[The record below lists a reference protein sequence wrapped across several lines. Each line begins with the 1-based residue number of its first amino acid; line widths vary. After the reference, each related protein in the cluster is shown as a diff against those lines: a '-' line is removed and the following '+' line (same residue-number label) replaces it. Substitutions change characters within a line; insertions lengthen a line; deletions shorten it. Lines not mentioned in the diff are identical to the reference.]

1 MWKTS
6 HKRQSSV
13 ELYWWDTTC
22 YFYTHRLSVPFFAK
36 VHHHHLLCQQHWW
49 CCYMFPFTMQSL
61 YFQFLFGTVRL
72 DFNLGWH
79 FPICL
84 TKYTRQLFFSW
95 VYTATSLKWRLTN
108 CFCKM
113 SIVKA
118 RHHLIYSQ
126 MIWNLAKKKNE
137 VFMQQLQNFL
147 KMCNKVVIIS
157 TRFEWDFFHVLLN

>member
-1 MWKTS
+1 MRDDWSSLAQIKYIP
-6 HKRQSSV
+6 SSV
-13 ELYWWDTTC
+13 IWNFSAIFNPPANNCERAFTQS
-22 YFYTHRLSVPFFAK
+22 YFLCGKLAIKGNQVWSCIDETRRAISIHRLSVPFFAK

-84 TKYTRQLFFSW
+84 TKYRLDFFSW

-126 MIWNLAKKKNE
+126 
-137 VFMQQLQNFL
+137 
-147 KMCNKVVIIS
+147 II
-157 TRFEWDFFHVLLN
+157 